1 MSRKEWKRMCKLATA
16 IIPVFF
22 LLSCSSIKPTGY
34 SPVNKYPPE
43 ALRDDLA
50 TLKKI
55 FDANH
60 PSLYW
65 YSTKDSIENFYN
77 EIYSSLHDSLTEAD
91 FKNRLT
97 WWVTKIRDGHTTVQS
112 SKGRLVYL
120 LTQHSGKRFP
130 LYLKSWEDSLIV
142 ILNLNKDSLLKRGTV
157 ITSIDGHS
165 NRYVMDSMFQFI
177 STDGYANNFKNQA
190 LSFNFPLYY
199 SFAFPVKDSF
209 DIGYIDTTGI
219 EQTTS
224 IPAYDPR
231 KDSSEAKKRKAE
243 FDQLSER
250 EKRRLRL
257 LNIRNLVTDENE
269 NTAYMRIASFSGGK
283 LRPFFS
289 NSFKSLRQDNI
300 KNLIIDLRENTGG
313 SITVS
318 GKLLR
323 YLIDRPFTLADT
335 VAAVNRSLPLSRY
348 MQPSFIYKIAM
359 FFTTRKKS
367 DGKFHY
373 TALEKKVHHPIKR
386 NHFTGKIYIIQG
398 GFTFSSATMVS
409 AFLKGQSNVTV
420 VGEESG
426 GGSYGTSTVYLP
438 VITLPNTRLQVT
450 LPLYRIV
457 FNKNNPKTGRGIF
470 PDVWVPPSSKSIKE
484 GFDPKMKTVEALI
497 KEEAK
502 KP

>member
-1 MSRKEWKRMCKLATA
+1 MNWIEWLWQKKSVTA
-16 IIPVFF
+16 MIPVLF
-22 LLSCSSIKPTGY
+22 LLSCSSVKPTGY

-43 ALRDDLA
+43 ALREDFS

-65 YSTKDSIENFYN
+65 YSTKDSIENFYD
-77 EIYSSLHDSLTEAD
+77 EIYSSLTDSLAEVE
-91 FKNRLT
+91 FKNRIT

-112 SKGRLVYL
+112 SNGRLVYL
-120 LTQHSGKRFP
+120 LTQHTGKRFP
-130 LYLKSWEDSLIV
+130 LYLKSWKDSLIV
-142 ILNLNKDSLLKRGTV
+142 ILDLNKDSLLKRGTV

-165 NRYVMDSMFQFI
+165 NRYIMDSMFQFI
-177 STDGYANNFKNQA
+177 STDGYADNFKNQA

-209 DIGYIDTTGI
+209 DIRFIDSTGI
-219 EQTTS
+219 EKNML

-231 KDSSEAKKRKAE
+231 KDSSETKRRKAE

-257 LNIRNLVTDENE
+257 LDVRNMVTDENE
-269 NTAYMRIASFSGGK
+269 NTAYMRVASFSGGK
-283 LRPFFS
+283 LRSFFS
-289 NSFKSLRQDNI
+289 RSFKSLQQDGI

-323 YLIDRPFTLADT
+323 YLIDHPFTLADT
-335 VAAVNRSLPLSRY
+335 VAAVNRSLPLSKY
-348 MQPSFIYKIAM
+348 MQPSFIYRIAM
-359 FFTTRKKS
+359 FFTTKRKS

-373 TALEKKVHHPIKR
+373 TALEKKVHHPLKN
-386 NHFTGKIYIIQG
+386 NHFAGNIYIIQG

-426 GGSYGTSTVYLP
+426 GGSYGTSAVYLP
-438 VITLPNTRLQVT
+438 VITLPNTRLRVT

-457 FNKNNPKTGRGIF
+457 FNKNNQKTGRGIF
-470 PDVWVPPSSKSIKE
+470 PDLWVPPSSKSIRE
-484 GFDPKMKTVEALI
+484 GFDPKLKTIEALI
-497 KEEAK
+497 KEQEK
-502 KP
+502 NL